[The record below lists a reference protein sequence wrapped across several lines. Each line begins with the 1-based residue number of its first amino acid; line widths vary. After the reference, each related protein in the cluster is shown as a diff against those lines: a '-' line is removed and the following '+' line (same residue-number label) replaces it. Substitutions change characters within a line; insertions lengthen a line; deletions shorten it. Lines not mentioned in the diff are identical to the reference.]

1 MNVAFFLTPKSQ
13 TAFLETDDTFRQ
25 GLEKMRYHGYTAIP
39 VLDKQGRYVGTLS
52 EGDFLWHMVDLK
64 TADLYALEGEPI
76 AALLRPEW
84 NPPVNAG
91 ATMSDLIEKVKE
103 RNFAPVVDDR
113 GVFIGLITRRDV
125 LSYFARCAEGMA
137 QKERAD

>member
-52 EGDFLWHMVDLK
+52 EGDFLWHIVDIGGASIEDCEDLHIVDILK
-64 TADLYALEGEPI
+64 PD
-76 AALLRPEW
+76 R
-84 NPPVNAG
+84 NPPLKITAQASEIVEQLMSHNFLPVTDDSG
-91 ATMSDLIEKVKE
+91 A
-103 RNFAPVVDDR
+103 
-113 GVFIGLITRRDV
+113 FIGIVTRQT
-125 LSYFARCAEGMA
+125 LLAFYKSK
-137 QKERAD
+137 QQ

>member
-52 EGDFLWHMVDLK
+52 EGDFLWHIVDIGGASIEDCEDLHIVDILK
-64 TADLYALEGEPI
+64 PD
-76 AALLRPEW
+76 R
-84 NPPVNAG
+84 NPPVKITARAEELMERLLAQNFISVIDDSG
-91 ATMSDLIEKVKE
+91 A
-103 RNFAPVVDDR
+103 
-113 GVFIGLITRRDV
+113 FIGIVTRQKV
-125 LSYFARCAEGMA
+125 LEYFKKT
-137 QKERAD
+137 QKK